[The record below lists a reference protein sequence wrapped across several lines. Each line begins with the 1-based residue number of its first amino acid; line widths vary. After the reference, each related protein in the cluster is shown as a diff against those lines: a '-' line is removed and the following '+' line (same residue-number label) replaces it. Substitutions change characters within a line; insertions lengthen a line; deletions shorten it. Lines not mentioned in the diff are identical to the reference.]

1 MDRAGISP
9 SNGSSTWNME
19 AVPVSGGVGAMV
31 MTTAS
36 QLRTTANHTASNRKE
51 SVRILIL

>member
-1 MDRAGISP
+1 MDPAGISP

-36 QLRTTANHTASNRKE
+36 QLRTTANLTVSNRKE